1 VKTIAGDA
9 WRGLAAGKRRPAC
22 KMDFRGGKGLD
33 HWAKRYGEV
42 IRRLS
47 EGGRV
52 PGGWAAL
59 VVGMPHDLA
68 FDQIDHFFGD
78 IGGMIADAFQMA

>member
-1 VKTIAGDA
+1 MEGSGRRKS
-9 WRGLAAGKRRPAC
+9 RRPRRHARWIV
-22 KMDFRGGKGLD
+22 RGGKGLD

-42 IRRLS
+42 IRRLP